1 MKNKRDTINLLFSAF
16 LITAYIICSYFFSS
30 FANGLANPVNTIVIS
45 LIFVV
50 FGLLVFYATR
60 VGEGKAVKRFSLL
73 TLIILDLPALY
84 IIIASFAAGLPLH
97 DMLIVESGLH
107 PMVLLAS
114 VALGYGIPYTFLSG
128 FELVTEEIIT
138 DMPGVEGGV
147 KEDVDFTP
155 EAETTYAPAN
165 DEEEIIVEGTNL
177 ISEDELE
184 SKTIDEA
191 VSQEA
196 EDVVEKA
203 EETTEET
210 TKETEE

>member
-16 LITAYIICSYFFSS
+16 LITAYVICSYFFSS
-30 FANGLANPVNTIVIS
+30 FATSLSSPFDTLVIA

-73 TLIILDLPALY
+73 TLLVLDLPAIY
-84 IIIASFAAGLPLH
+84 IIIASIAEGLPLH
-97 DMLIVESGLH
+97 DVLIMENGLH

-114 VALGYGIPYTFLSG
+114 IALGYGIPYTFLSG

-138 DMPGVEGGV
+138 DMPAVEGGV
-147 KEDVDFTP
+147 KEDVESAP

-165 DEEEIIVEGTNL
+165 DEEEIVVEGTNV
-177 ISEDELE
+177 ISEEELE

-191 VSQEA
+191 VS
-196 EDVVEKA
+196 
-203 EETTEET
+203 EESDE
-210 TKETEE
+210 ETEEA